1 MPIAENIFHHLFL
14 CSGKIY
20 RKRKPMIQF
29 LPHNLDVNQVLKNN
43 PPSFPYQ
50 CDNFIHVLSL
60 LTEIPSKK
68 KELLNGEGYV
78 PLNSTIL
85 KTRVHNYSQYIN
97 YLLEA
102 GIIETDNYYI
112 PGEKSRGYRFTESY
126 CTLIEPTEISKYTL
140 LKSINNKSPYDRNMC
155 AKYNYLYK
163 WWDERLQIDYDG
175 TKNYLEQCFQK
186 DKEQN
191 YYKAVRK
198 YNSNLATVL
207 CMKENMVR
215 FRIDETS
222 GRCHTYLTNLKKGLR
237 NFVTFDG
244 QNLSSVDIRC
254 SQPTL
259 STMLLKPE
267 FYQDIK
273 DTGIM
278 NIYRLAPE
286 LVKKI
291 PIGEITRLVCTS
303 EEKFKPYINA
313 VESDLYN
320 SMRPHLE
327 ELIGREWNDRTKI
340 KEAMFAVLYSDNRF
354 IAQKEAEPKRLFK
367 SMYPEVYEVFSLYKK
382 HGASALPVL
391 LQKIEAKLVLDGA
404 AKNLAKKN
412 PDMPLFSIHDSLIVP
427 TDCENLCKEE
437 MLNEGR
443 RLMDIDLKLQT
454 EVFSPTIKV

>member
-1 MPIAENIFHHLFL
+1 ML
-14 CSGKIY
+14 
-20 RKRKPMIQF
+20 QF
-29 LPHNLDVNQVLKNN
+29 LPHNLDIDQVLQNN
-43 PPSFPYQ
+43 PPVFPYQ
-50 CDNFIHVLSL
+50 RDSFIHILSL
-60 LTEIPSKK
+60 LTEIPAKK
-68 KELLNGEGYV
+68 KELLNGEGFI

-85 KTRVHNYSQYIN
+85 KTRVHNYAQYIN
-97 YLLEA
+97 YLLEE
-102 GIIETDNYYI
+102 GIIETDNYYT
-112 PGEKSRGYRFTESY
+112 PGDKSRGYRFAEQY
-126 CTLIEPTEISKYTL
+126 RTLIEPTDISKYTL
-140 LKSINNKSPYDRNMC
+140 LKSINNKSKYDRNMC

-175 TKNYLEQCFQK
+175 AKSHLEQCFQK

-191 YYKAVRK
+191 YYRAVRK
-198 YNSNLATVL
+198 YNSNLATAL

-215 FRIDETS
+215 FRIDQTS
-222 GRCHTYLTNLKKGLR
+222 GRCHTYLTTLKKGLR

-244 QNLSSVDIRC
+244 QILTSIDIRC

-259 STMLLKPE
+259 STLLLKPE

-273 DTGIM
+273 DTGM
-278 NIYRLAPE
+278 LNLHRLAPE

-291 PIGEITRLVCTS
+291 PIGEITRLVCTH
-303 EEKFKPYINA
+303 EEKFRPYINA
-313 VESDLYN
+313 VESDLYEC
-320 SMRPHLE
+320 MRAHLE
-327 ELIGREWNDRTKI
+327 DLTGREWKDRAKI

-391 LQKIEAKLVLDGA
+391 LQKIEAKLVLDSV
-404 AKNLAKKN
+404 AKKLAKQN

-427 TDCENLCKEE
+427 IGYEDLCKEE

-443 RLMDIDLKLQT
+443 RLMGIDLKLQT
-454 EVFSPTIKV
+454 EIFSPVNGLAEKKVE